1 MSNTNKVKFGLDR
14 MYYALA
20 TLADDG
26 SATYGTPKPLRG
38 AVSMSL
44 EAQGENSP
52 FYADNIVYFM
62 GAANSGYNGDIELAL
77 IPDDFKKD
85 VLGYKEDANGVLYE
99 ESDAVA
105 KPFALLFQFSG
116 DQHKVRH
123 VLYNCTA
130 TRPGIGSSTITE
142 TAEPQTETINVSAS
156 AVYNAA
162 LDANIIKARVT
173 PSEETQYAAWYDGVY
188 QSGGATP
195 TP

>member
-1 MSNTNKVKFGLDR
+1 MANNNKVKFGLDR
-14 MYYALA
+14 VYYAVA
-20 TLADDG
+20 TIADDG

-38 AVSMSL
+38 AVSLSL
-44 EAQGENSP
+44 EAQGDNSP

-62 GAANSGYNGDIELAL
+62 AAANAGYNGDLELAL
-77 IPDDFKKD
+77 IPDDFKVD
-85 VLGYKEDANGVLYE
+85 VLGYKYDSNNILYE

-105 KPFALLFQFSG
+105 QPFALLFQFSG

-130 TRPGIGSSTITE
+130 TRPAIGSATIEE
-142 TAEPQTETINVSAS
+142 TAEPQTETVTVTAS

-173 PSEETQYAAWYDGVY
+173 PDESAQYSAWYNGVY
-188 QSGGATP
+188 QSGGAQP